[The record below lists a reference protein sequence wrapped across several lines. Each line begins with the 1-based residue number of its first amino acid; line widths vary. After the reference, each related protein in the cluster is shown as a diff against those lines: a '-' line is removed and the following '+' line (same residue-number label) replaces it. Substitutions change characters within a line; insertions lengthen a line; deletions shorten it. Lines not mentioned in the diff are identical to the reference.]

1 MSSKSTRQTVAT
13 NTVTVGALG
22 SDAYLNS
29 VCAQYTSN
37 ATVGNRQL
45 VLQVLDSSSNVM
57 YQFSAGI
64 VQAASLVRFYNF
76 MAGVA
81 REAAFV
87 NGELMVPIPFDI
99 IIPQGGSVKV
109 FDSAAIAAGDSMVVS
124 AALEAVRQ

>member
-13 NTVTVGALG
+13 NTVTVLALG

-29 VCAQYTSN
+29 ACVSYTSN

-57 YQFSAGI
+57 YQFSAGA
-64 VQAASLVRFYNF
+64 VQAASAASQFYNF

-81 REAAFV
+81 RETARV
-87 NGELMVPIPFDI
+87 NNELMVPIPFDI
-99 IIPQGGSVKV
+99 IIPQGGQH
-109 FDSAAIAAGDSMVVS
+109 
-124 AALEAVRQ
+124 LEH